1 MSNLQV
7 DKTYFSTENFLKK
20 KEYKMNKRKIFV
32 MLAMILIL
40 ALSIGCLVACNPTPD
55 ESNSPS
61 PSTPDNSNNPNEN
74 IEQGQVVYDNSKTA
88 EENGIVLENA
98 IKNAQSGD
106 KITISAGTFA
116 VPELQA
122 QKDLVIEG
130 AGADKTVLQTKN
142 SATKFFFAKNI
153 NLNISKVCVIAS
165 ENTASGVIIDNKEAA
180 DKVLN
185 ISSCKF
191 SGFEKSIS
199 VSGGKANIAF
209 NEIICSEKA
218 ERICSGIQI
227 DFGAEADINDNKVIG
242 NIADKINEQAVGI
255 IVLRNGKINK
265 VKNNNILKCGKA
277 ICLSLTYDSL
287 EDQTFLAEEAESANK
302 ISNSSYE
309 VYRMVRVTTFADVQ
323 NNIAIFNE
331 LIFMSDIEFGEKLI
345 VKEDD
350 RVTLDLNG
358 KNITVPA
365 AVNGSSIYLMD
376 NYGELTITDNS
387 TGGGGSISSRGI
399 LNTPNAKIF
408 MRGGRVNSIDSN
420 GGGAAI
426 WNEGFLEM
434 TGGTLAFTGEKNG
447 NNAGAPL
454 VNSEK
459 GEVIITG
466 GQLLSDYMCVF
477 AQGQSRTVLKN
488 ITLSSNTSYFMTVK
502 VMKPAIVDIEN
513 VTISTQN
520 GGCLENAG
528 GTVTLKNCNF
538 TQTVEGNPMWNS
550 VAIAVSNGGT
560 TTVES
565 GVYSGAVAAG
575 YIYNSGGTLNINGGT
590 FVGETTVLKA
600 DQSTKDVDSVI
611 NVNGGEFTGGYTV
624 GASKAAIN
632 IFAGEFSEDPIAY
645 VDENSTSVQ
654 QDDKF
659 IVTKR

>member
-1 MSNLQV
+1 MS
-7 DKTYFSTENFLKK
+7 
-20 KEYKMNKRKIFV
+20 KRKIFV

-40 ALSIGCLVACNPTPD
+40 ALSISCLVACKPTSD
-55 ESNSPS
+55 EPNSPN
-61 PSTPDNSNNPNEN
+61 PSTPDNPNNPNET

-98 IKNAQSGD
+98 IKNAQSGG
-106 KITISAGTFA
+106 KITISAGKFA
-116 VPELQA
+116 VSELQA

-142 SATKFFFAKNI
+142 SATKFFSAKNI
-153 NLNISKVCVIAS
+153 NLNISKVCVIGS
-165 ENTASGVIIDNKEAA
+165 EKTASGVSIDNKEAS

-185 ISSCKF
+185 ISNCKF

-209 NEIICSEKA
+209 NEIVCSEKA

-227 DFGAEADINDNKVIG
+227 DLSAEAVINDNKVIG
-242 NIADKINEQAVGI
+242 GISDKINEQAVGI

-265 VKNNNILKCGKA
+265 VKNNNISKFGKA

-302 ISNSSYE
+302 ISNSNYE
-309 VYRMVRVTTFADVQ
+309 VYRMVRVSTFADVQ
-323 NNIAIFNE
+323 NNIAIFDE
-331 LIFMSDIEFGEKLI
+331 LIFMSDIKFDKKLI
-345 VKEDD
+345 VKEGD

-358 KNITVPA
+358 KNITVPE

-387 TGGGGSISSRGI
+387 IDGDGSISSRGI

-420 GGGAAI
+420 GGGGAI
-426 WNEGFLEM
+426 YNQGFLEM
-434 TGGTLAFTGEKNG
+434 TGGTLAFTGEKSG
-447 NNAGAPL
+447 NNVGAPL
-454 VNSEK
+454 INSAK
-459 GEVIITG
+459 GEVILTG
-466 GQLLSDYMCVF
+466 GQLLSDYTCVF
-477 AQGQSRTVLKN
+477 AQNESRTVLKN
-488 ITLSSNTSYFMTVK
+488 IKLSSKTNFFMTVK
-502 VMKPAIVDIEN
+502 VLNTAIVDIEN
-513 VTISTQN
+513 VTINTQN
-520 GGCLENAG
+520 GGCIENAG

-538 TQTVEGNPMWNS
+538 TQTVTGNPIWNS

-565 GVYSGAVAAG
+565 GTYSGAVAAG

-600 DQSTKDVDSVI
+600 DESKNVDSVI
-611 NVNGGEFTGGYTV
+611 NVNGGEFTGGYKV
-624 GASKAAIN
+624 GASKAFIN
-632 IFAGEFSEDPIAY
+632 IFAGQFSEDPTAY
-645 VDENSTSVQ
+645 VDENSTSKL
-654 QDDKF
+654 QDDKY
-659 IVTKR
+659 IVTKQKTLIR